1 MATERGKQR
10 LRRASR
16 GRGEAEENGRREDDA
31 KGTDDAQD
39 EEKNLPFDDSGGGV
53 FSTLK
58 DTAADAALAVLKPV
72 AKRAATKAAK
82 FAVEK
87 GPELF
92 EDKLLPLMEDA
103 GGPMGLVS
111 KFAEGDGPAGA
122 ILSKLTGGGDDDDGD
137 RDAGDG
143 TGQGRRM
150 PIQQSVD
157 VAAPID
163 IVYDQFTQFEDWPK
177 FMHRVES
184 VEQKDDATVKFNEKI
199 WIIRRSW
206 EAEIVEQRPDERIVW
221 ESVSGMQHVGVVT
234 FHELAERLTRVELN
248 IDIDPSGP
256 MEKIARGA
264 RFAKRAARADLK
276 RFKAFVEMHED
287 ETGAW
292 RGEIQDGEVVAE
304 DGEYDERYEDEEYED
319 EPYDEE
325 REEPEGEA
333 EYEEEEEEEPQ
344 EEEEE
349 EEPADAEAEEDEEE
363 QPRTR
368 RRSTTKSSSNGSSKS
383 ESASPKR
390 SSGSRSGAS
399 SGSRSRGSSDGSSKS
414 KSKSTSSRSRGSSSG
429 AKSSSSSRKSSS
441 ASKSS
446 SSRSRGSSKSG
457 SSKSGSF
464 KSGSS
469 RGGSSKSGSSTG
481 KSSRAKASSSKS

>member
-72 AKRAATKAAK
+72 AKRAATKAAQ

-87 GPELF
+87 GPELV
-92 EDKLLPLMEDA
+92 EDKIMPKVEEA
-103 GGPMGLVS
+103 GGPMGLVTS
-111 KFAEGDGPAGA
+111 LAGSDGAGGQL
-122 ILSKLTGGGDDDDGD
+122 LSKLMPGGGDDDEDGD
-137 RDAGDG
+137 SGSAGDG

-150 PIQQSVD
+150 PIQQAVD

-184 VEQKDDATVKFNEKI
+184 VEQKDDANVVFNVKT
-199 WIIRRSW
+199 WGIRRRW

-221 ESVSGMQHVGVVT
+221 ESTSGLQHVGVLT
-234 FHELAERLTRVELN
+234 FHELAERLTRIELN
-248 IDIDPSGP
+248 IDIDPSGAL
-256 MEKIARGA
+256 EKIARGA
-264 RFAKRAARADLK
+264 RFAKRAVRADLK

-292 RGEIQDGEVVAE
+292 RGEIQDGEVVTE
-304 DGEYDERYEDEEYED
+304 DGEYDEQYEDEEYED
-319 EPYDEE
+319 EP
-325 REEPEGEA
+325 EA
-333 EYEEEEEEEPQ
+333 EYEDEEP
-344 EEEEE
+344 
-349 EEPADAEAEEDEEE
+349 EAEYEDEDEDEEE
-363 QPRTR
+363 DEDVDAVAEDEDVDEDEEEEKPRKRTR
-368 RRSTTKSSSNGSSKS
+368 TRSRSSSRSSSNGSSKS

-390 SSGSRSGAS
+390 SR
-399 SGSRSRGSSDGSSKS
+399 
-414 KSKSTSSRSRGSSSG
+414 
-429 AKSSSSSRKSSS
+429 SSSSSRG
-441 ASKSS
+441 
-446 SSRSRGSSKSG
+446 RGSSNG
-457 SSKSGSF
+457 SSK
-464 KSGSS
+464 
-469 RGGSSKSGSSTG
+469 
-481 KSSRAKASSSKS
+481 

>member
-72 AKRAATKAAK
+72 AKRAATKAAQ

-87 GPELF
+87 GPELV
-92 EDKLLPLMEDA
+92 EDKIMPKVEEA
-103 GGPMGLVS
+103 GGPMGLVTS
-111 KFAEGDGPAGA
+111 LAGSDGAGGQL
-122 ILSKLTGGGDDDDGD
+122 LSKLMPGGGDDDEDGD
-137 RDAGDG
+137 SGSAGDG
-143 TGQGRRM
+143 TGKGRRM
-150 PIQQSVD
+150 PIQQAVD

-163 IVYDQFTQFEDWPK
+163 IVYDQFTQFEDFPK

-184 VEQKDDATVKFNEKI
+184 VEQKDDANVVFNEKI
-199 WIIRRSW
+199 WGIKRRW

-221 ESVSGMQHVGVVT
+221 ESVSGTQHVGVVT
-234 FHELAERLTRVELN
+234 FHELADRLTRVELN
-248 IDIDPSGP
+248 IDINPQGP

-264 RFAKRAARADLK
+264 RFAKRAARADLH

-292 RGEIQDGEVVAE
+292 RGEIQDGEVVAD
-304 DGEYDERYEDEEYED
+304 DGEYDERQEEEEYED
-319 EPYDEE
+319 D
-325 REEPEGEA
+325 PEA
-333 EYEEEEEEEPQ
+333 YEEEGPEVDEEEEP
-344 EEEEE
+344 EAEVDEE
-349 EEPADAEAEEDEEE
+349 EEPEAEADDTDAVAEDEDEDEEE

-368 RRSTTKSSSNGSSKS
+368 RRSSRRSSSNGSSKS
-383 ESASPKR
+383 ESAAPKR
-390 SSGSRSGAS
+390 SRSRS
-399 SGSRSRGSSDGSSKS
+399 
-414 KSKSTSSRSRGSSSG
+414 SSSG
-429 AKSSSSSRKSSS
+429 
-441 ASKSS
+441 SKSS
-446 SSRSRGSSKSG
+446 SSRSRSRGGSNGSSKSKSTSGRSRG
-457 SSKSGSF
+457 SSS
-464 KSGSS
+464 
-469 RGGSSKSGSSTG
+469 
-481 KSSRAKASSSKS
+481 

>member
-1 MATERGKQR
+1 MAAARESRR

-31 KGTDDAQD
+31 AGEDNAQ
-39 EEKNLPFDDSGGGV
+39 EEEGSLPFEDSGGGV

-92 EDKLLPLMEDA
+92 EDKVLPLMDDA

-111 KFAEGDGPAGA
+111 NLAEGGGPAGA
-122 ILSKLTGGGDDDDGD
+122 LMSKLTGGGDDDGGD

-150 PIQQSVD
+150 PIQQAVD

-184 VEQKDDATVKFNEKI
+184 VEQKDDATVVFNEKI
-199 WIIRRSW
+199 WIIRRRW

-221 ESVSGMQHVGVVT
+221 ESISGMQHVGVVT
-234 FHELAERLTRVELN
+234 FHELAERLTRIELN

-304 DGEYDERYEDEEYED
+304 DGEYDERYQDEEYED
-319 EPYDEE
+319 EP
-325 REEPEGEA
+325 EA
-333 EYEEEEEEEPQ
+333 YEEEEEPEAEADEQ
-344 EEEEE
+344 
-349 EEPADAEAEEDEEE
+349 DAEEEDEDEDE
-363 QPRTR
+363 QPRKR
-368 RRSTTKSSSNGSSKS
+368 RRAPAKSSSNGSSKS

-390 SSGSRSGAS
+390 SRAS
-399 SGSRSRGSSDGSSKS
+399 SSSRGRGSSDGSSKS
-414 KSKSTSSRSRGSSSG
+414 KSTSSRGRGSSSS
-429 AKSSSSSRKSSS
+429 KSSSSGSRSTSSKGSPKSSP
-441 ASKSS
+441 
-446 SSRSRGSSKSG
+446 SRSRGSSKSVG
-457 SSKSGSF
+457 SSSAK
-464 KSGSS
+464 
-469 RGGSSKSGSSTG
+469 
-481 KSSRAKASSSKS
+481 KSSRAKTSSSKS